1 MAGFAELAGLEDM
14 LLHYRRQCNFRSDM
28 LSLLCFELIFHPL
41 ESLLAPRVTIFAVQ
55 GSPGSA
61 KETHE
66 DPGLDFHR
74 FSMDLETLLGTCF
87 GAAGS
92 LFRDLRETKFRIGFQ
107 VAF

>member
-1 MAGFAELAGLEDM
+1 
-14 LLHYRRQCNFRSDM
+14 M

-74 FSMDLETLLGTCF
+74 FLVDDGKH
-87 GAAGS
+87 
-92 LFRDLRETKFRIGFQ
+92 REVIEVVREK
-107 VAF
+107 A